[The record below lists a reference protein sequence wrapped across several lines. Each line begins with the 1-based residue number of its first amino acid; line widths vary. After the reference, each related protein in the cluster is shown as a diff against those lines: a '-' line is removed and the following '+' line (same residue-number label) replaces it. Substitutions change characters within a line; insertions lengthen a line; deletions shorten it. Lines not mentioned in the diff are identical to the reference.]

1 MNTMRQALAVAIV
14 MYSYKYISAKE
25 FKKFSLLSLV
35 AICVHKTAIIS
46 FPLYFIFER
55 EDNKR
60 KRNGWGFFI
69 RTIALIFII
78 ILVFNIDGVLGI
90 LGKTT
95 FFQKFEVYNEY
106 SQNSRNL
113 SLIPKLIILV
123 VITIFIKK
131 IIKYDKNCEFNYYIT
146 VISVILSIL
155 GYKSPYLKRTAN
167 YYGIME
173 IVLLASIPK
182 VIDDKKQKQ
191 FVTLCIILY
200 AIFRFILS
208 VYILKQGDLIPYQTI
223 WNK

>member
-1 MNTMRQALAVAIV
+1 MNIMRQALAVAIV
-14 MYSYKYISAKE
+14 MYSYKYISAKK
-25 FKKFSLLSLV
+25 FKKFSLLSLL

-46 FPLYFIFER
+46 FPLYFVFESK
-55 EDNKR
+55 DNKR
-60 KRNGWGFFI
+60 KKNGYGFFI
-69 RTIALIFII
+69 RTITLIFII
-78 ILVFNIDGVLGI
+78 ILVFNIDGVLGV
-90 LGKTT
+90 LGRTT
-95 FFQKFEVYNEY
+95 FFQKFAGYSEY
-106 SQNSRNL
+106 SGNSRNL
-113 SLIPKLIILV
+113 SLILNLIILV
-123 VITIFIKK
+123 FITAFIKK
-131 IIKYDKNCEFNYYIT
+131 IIKYDKNNEFNYYVN

-155 GYKSPYLKRTAN
+155 GYKSPYLKRAAN